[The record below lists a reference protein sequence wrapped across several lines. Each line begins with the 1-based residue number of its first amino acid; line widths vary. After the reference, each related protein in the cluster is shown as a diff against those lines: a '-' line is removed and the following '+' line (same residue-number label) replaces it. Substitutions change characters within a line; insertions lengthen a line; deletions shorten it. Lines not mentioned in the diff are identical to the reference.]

1 MKRLLTL
8 IVLLTWCLTFYASP
22 TENKD
27 AAKAALAQID
37 AQILQEQQN
46 GDIEK
51 ESQARWQKI
60 LILKDYSQTK
70 QLAEEA
76 DVQMDWFQS
85 HNEWDN
91 FYRTWQLKANALSAM
106 GRLQTA
112 LQETQKM
119 LKYAQ
124 EYDNKMGKAMAYKQ
138 IGVIYLN
145 MKQTEPAV
153 EALKHYAILMKD
165 EDDDISSLSNIYYRM
180 AKAYDYDKAYQK
192 ELEVTNEWLRFI
204 QAKASNADKKAVQ
217 ECYNSCYLT
226 KAAAFIGLGRL
237 NDADLALDTADY
249 YVHQINTSLS
259 LHHYYKMQA
268 RYHLAKGNAPL
279 VVLYTDSIK
288 MVTKEKDDHADEVR
302 AQALMMLG
310 KGDEAAR
317 IYQRLY
323 HEKDSVFGHE
333 SRTYLDE
340 LNTLFKVDELKTEQ
354 QKTKFRYTMIATTS
368 VVLALLILLLY
379 GWRTA
384 IRLKR
389 INEQLRVAH
398 EKANV
403 SSKMKSEFI
412 RNISH
417 EIRTPLNI
425 VSGFT
430 QVLTAPDME
439 LPKEEK
445 QDLQERV
452 TENTERI
459 TRLVDRMLMLSDVNS
474 EAEIE
479 RNDQTDTQSIMTQ
492 AINHSAI
499 QLHTRPGNKDAKV
512 ELILPN
518 SDTTNSVSLLTNKLH
533 ASRILGHIFENA
545 VKFTPQGSITL
556 KMEYTDTIVRFIVED
571 TGIGVPA
578 DQTEH
583 IFEEFVQLN
592 EFSDGTGIGLTV
604 ARSVAQRMG
613 GNLWL
618 DTDYKQGARFIFEL
632 LRA

>member
-1 MKRLLTL
+1 MKRILTM
-8 IVLLTWCLTFYASP
+8 IALLTWCLTFYASP

-37 AQILQEQQN
+37 AQILQEQKN
-46 GDIEK
+46 GNIEK
-51 ESQARWQKI
+51 ESEARWQKI
-60 LILKDYSQTK
+60 VTLKDFSQTK

-85 HNEWDN
+85 HHEWDN
-91 FYRTWQLKANALSAM
+91 FYRTWQLKANALSAL

-112 LQETQKM
+112 LQETQHM

-180 AKAYDYDKAYQK
+180 AKAYDYDKAYQE
-192 ELEVTNEWLRFI
+192 ELQVTNEWFTFI
-204 QAKASNADKKAVQ
+204 QRKASHADKKAVL
-217 ECYNSCYLT
+217 ECYNSCYLA
-226 KAAAFIGLGRL
+226 KAAAYIGLGKL
-237 NDADLALDTADY
+237 NDAALALDTADY

-288 MVTKEKDDHADEVR
+288 MVTKEQDDHADEVR

-354 QKTKFRYTMIATTS
+354 QKTKLRYTMIATAS
-368 VVLALLILLLY
+368 VVLALLVLLLY

-389 INEQLRVAH
+389 INEQLRIAH

-430 QVLTAPDME
+430 QVLTTPDME
-439 LPKEEK
+439 LPKKEK
-445 QDLQERV
+445 QDLQKRV
-452 TENTERI
+452 TENTDRI

-479 RNDQTDTQSIMTQ
+479 RNDQTDTQRIVAL
-492 AINHSAI
+492 AISHSAI

-512 ELILPN
+512 EFILPN
-518 SDTTNSVSLLTNKLH
+518 NNDSVSLLTNQLH
-533 ASRILGHIFENA
+533 ASRILGHLFENA
-545 VKFTPQGSITL
+545 LKFTPQGSITL
-556 KMEYTDTIVRFIVED
+556 KMEFTDAIVRFIVED
-571 TGIGVPA
+571 TGIGVPT

-613 GNLWL
+613 GNLRL